1 MVELREQD
9 IRGFIDTCIADEK
22 GGSLYVCG
30 SPGIGKSLLMENI
43 LEEVKREQGVIVFRK
58 ALCVEENKI
67 GSVERN
73 DLGEESGFPSNGL

>member
-43 LEEVKREQGVIVFRK
+43 LEEVKREHGVIVFRQ
-58 ALCVEENKI
+58 AFCAEEN
-67 GSVERN
+67 
-73 DLGEESGFPSNGL
+73 